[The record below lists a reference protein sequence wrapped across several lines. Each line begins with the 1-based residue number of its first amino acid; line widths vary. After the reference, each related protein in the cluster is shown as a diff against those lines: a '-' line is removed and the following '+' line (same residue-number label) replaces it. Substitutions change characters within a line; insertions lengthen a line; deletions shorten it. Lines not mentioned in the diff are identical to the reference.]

1 MLNRNVRQVKD
12 RYNNYLHLSISNKP
26 WSIEEDQK
34 LVQLIQQYGKKWKK
48 ISECFDGRNEVN
60 VKNRWN
66 YTLTK
71 QYSTEIESDEQTKT
85 KVEENQKQN
94 VNFDL
99 TNNYF
104 TIEDEL
110 DFYWY
115 SIKSDELDNLVF

>member
-12 RYNNYLHLSISNKP
+12 RYNNYLHPSISNKS
-26 WSIEEDQK
+26 WTIEEDQK

-48 ISECFDGRNEVN
+48 ISQCIDGRNEVN

-66 YTLTK
+66 YTLAK
-71 QYSTEIESDEQTKT
+71 QYSTNVESDEQTKM

-94 VNFDL
+94 MNFDFI
-99 TNNYF
+99 NNYF

-110 DFYWY
+110 DFYCY
-115 SIKSDELDNLVF
+115 SIKSDELNDLVF